1 MKNPHWLYFLL
12 LFTGIFFIVRK
23 VRADEVE
30 VKQGVVNESNKA
42 NNGSVDSVQK
52 GKFGQWKVMVAND
65 VDGGRVCYI
74 YSKPID
80 FSGNHKE
87 DRDARMVI
95 SIFNR
100 SIKEVSISSGGVYR
114 MNSKISVSIDGSQVS
129 FVAESANVAWVEKYG
144 SDDVV
149 IGKLLKGFKVLVFSE
164 FNTGTY
170 AVDTYSLEGMRDA
183 YNSMVNLCSK

>member
-12 LFTGIFFIVRK
+12 LFTGIFFIVKK
-23 VRADEVE
+23 VRADEE
-30 VKQGVVNESNKA
+30 VKQSVVNDSNISTSSSF
-42 NNGSVDSVQK
+42 GSMLK

-65 VDGGRVCYI
+65 VDAGKVCYI

-80 FSGNHKE
+80 FAGNHKD
-87 DRDARMVI
+87 DRDARMVV
-95 SIFNR
+95 SIFNK
-100 SIKEVSISSGGVYR
+100 SFKEVSISSGGVYR

-129 FVAESANVAWVEKYG
+129 FIAENPNVAWVEKYG
-144 SDDVV
+144 SDDMV
-149 IGKLLKGFKVLVFSE
+149 ISKLLKGFKVLVFSE

-183 YNSMVNLCSK
+183 YNSMVNLCAK